1 MYVLSLNVYLVI
13 LFWHPWQIY
22 QQIWLISADKVV
34 KCRYIMYRQR
44 CRYMKILPIC
54 YRQILSAD
62 SYIGRTLPH
71 ISIWFEWVVNLHI
84 LFPALS
90 EQRAWHQQAPSTKST
105 IHTVTF
111 ASDNKWGKNAQ
122 GFYHCGIICQHFT
135 HHLAGSLKSY
145 LYVF

>member
-1 MYVLSLNVYLVI
+1 MYTSLVMM
-13 LFWHPWQIY
+13 FWHPWQIY
-22 QQIWLISADKVV
+22 LQIWLISADKVV

-90 EQRAWHQQAPSTKST
+90 EQRAWHQQAPSSKST
-105 IHTVTF
+105 IQFVYFSNSLLLASEVWIIPSQWMMIGHTLSF
-111 ASDNKWGKNAQ
+111 FIRDLCN
-122 GFYHCGIICQHFT
+122 F
-135 HHLAGSLKSY
+135 
-145 LYVF
+145 